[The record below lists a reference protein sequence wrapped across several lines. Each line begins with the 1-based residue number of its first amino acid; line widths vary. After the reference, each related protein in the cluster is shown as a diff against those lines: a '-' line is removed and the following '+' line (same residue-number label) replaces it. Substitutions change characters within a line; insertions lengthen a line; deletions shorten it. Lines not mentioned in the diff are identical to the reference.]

1 MNQNVQK
8 NKLVINSYQSSS
20 EKEFSKN
27 KKNNLIKSNPEINL
41 KKGNK
46 RNYSIFQKRLQKK
59 RIYNISK

>member
-46 RNYSIFQKRLQKK
+46 RNYSKK
-59 RIYNISK
+59 DYKKK